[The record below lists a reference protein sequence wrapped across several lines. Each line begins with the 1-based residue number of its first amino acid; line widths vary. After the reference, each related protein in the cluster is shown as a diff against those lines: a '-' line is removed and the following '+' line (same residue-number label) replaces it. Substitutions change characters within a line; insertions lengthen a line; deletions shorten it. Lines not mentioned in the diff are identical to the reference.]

1 MLSPIQVA
9 IANFVDHCQ
18 AIPNALGS
26 PGSKTP
32 ILSTNQHTLNIPY
45 PNGITISGSDNPDSQ
60 LSQIRQLLAGRPT
73 DATTSIV
80 DSYSSLDLTPLGF
93 HAIFETPWSF
103 RSPAPVEPQQTSEP
117 QPRVESVNTPAQ
129 LQEFDRVAAVGFGQ
143 PDADIVYS
151 APLLSDHRYGFYF
164 IRHSN
169 NVVAGIQ
176 TFTNNDSIGIYTL
189 FTLPEFQ
196 QKGLATRLV
205 EHALASEMNLPAIT
219 NPSDDS
225 ERIFEKAGF
234 TNIGTRTIWLHA
246 PD

>member
-1 MLSPIQVA
+1 VKNEILIAGSGFSGMWSA
-9 IANFVDHCQ
+9 ISAARAV
-18 AIPNALGS
+18 S
-26 PGSKTP
+26 
-32 ILSTNQHTLNIPY
+32 
-45 PNGITISGSDNPDSQ
+45 
-60 LSQIRQLLAGRPT
+60 LAGREDDVNIT
-73 DATTSIV
+73 IV
-80 DSYSSLDLTPLGF
+80 SPSPNLHIRPRFYETAFDEMAPDIEPLLAAVGVK
-93 HAIFETPWSF
+93 HLCG
-103 RSPAPVEPQQTSEP
+103 
-117 QPRVESVNTPAQ
+117 RVESVNTPAQ